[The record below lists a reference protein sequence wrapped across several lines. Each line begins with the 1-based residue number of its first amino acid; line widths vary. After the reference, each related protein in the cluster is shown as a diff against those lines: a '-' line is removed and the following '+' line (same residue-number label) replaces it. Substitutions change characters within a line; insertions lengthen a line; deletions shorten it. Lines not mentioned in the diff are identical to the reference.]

1 MLAKLRRR
9 AEDEKG
15 FTLIELLVVILI
27 IGILAAIAIPLF
39 LNQTAKANDASAKAQ
54 LNTAATTMQ
63 TCATD
68 NSGSYANCSLAT
80 IQADEPSL
88 SDTKTAV
95 LAVSGTPNST
105 SYTLTSSVVATK
117 DVFTLA
123 EATGVE
129 TRSCTAFSAAPANG
143 GCANSTW

>member
-1 MLAKLRRR
+1 MLSKLRRR

-39 LNQTAKANDASAKAQ
+39 LNQTAKANDAGAKSQ

-68 NSGSYANCSLAT
+68 NSGSYTSCDTTAIKT
-80 IQADEPSL
+80 DEPSL
-88 SDTKTAV
+88 NQSGLT
-95 LAVSGTPNST
+95 LAVSNPATNG
-105 SYTLTSSVVATK
+105 YTLSSTVAATG
-117 DVFTLA
+117 DVFFLTETNGS
-123 EATGVE
+123 EART
-129 TRSCTAFSAAPANG
+129 CTSANAAPGNG
-143 GCANSTW
+143 GCQNSTW

>member
-1 MLAKLRRR
+1 MLQRLRRR
-9 AEDEKG
+9 AKDEQG

-39 LNQTAKANDASAKAQ
+39 LNQTAKANDSSAKSQ

-68 NSGSYANCSLAT
+68 NSGAYTNCNLSA
-80 IQADEPSL
+80 IEADEPSL
-88 SDTKTAV
+88 SSTNPV
-95 LAVSGTPNST
+95 LAVLTPTTNG
-105 SYTLTSSVVATK
+105 YTLTSSVTSTG
-117 DVFTLA
+117 DVFTLV
-123 EATGVE
+123 ENNGVE
-129 TRSCTAFSAAPANG
+129 SRSCTAAHAAPANG

>member
-1 MLAKLRRR
+1 MFSKLRRR

-39 LNQTAKANDASAKAQ
+39 LNQTAKANDAGAKSQ

-68 NSGSYANCSLAT
+68 NSGSYTSCGTTAIKT
-80 IQADEPSL
+80 DEPSL
-88 SDTKTAV
+88 NQTGLTLTV
-95 LAVSGTPNST
+95 TNPST
-105 SYTLTSSVVATK
+105 NGYTLESSVA
-117 DVFTLA
+117 
-123 EATGVE
+123 ATGDTFFLTETNGSE
-129 TRSCTAFSAAPANG
+129 TRSCNAAQGAPANG

>member
-39 LNQTAKANDASAKAQ
+39 LNQTAKANDAAAKSQ

-68 NSGSYANCSLAT
+68 NNGNYTNCTLTA

-88 SDTKTAV
+88 SDTKTAT
-95 LAVSGTPNST
+95 LAVSGQNQTG
-105 SYTLTSSVVATK
+105 YTLTSTVAATS
-117 DVFTLA
+117 DVFSLV
-123 EATGVE
+123 ENNGVE
-129 TRSCTAFSAAPANG
+129 TRSCTSAHTAPANG
-143 GCANSTW
+143 GCSNSTW

>member
-1 MLAKLRRR
+1 MLHKMRTR
-9 AEDEKG
+9 AQDEKG

-39 LNQTAKANDASAKAQ
+39 LNQTAKANDAKAKSQ

-68 NSGSYANCSLAT
+68 NSGNYTTCDLTT

-88 SDTKTAV
+88 SGTDPQ
-95 LAVSGTPNST
+95 LAVSGATTNG
-105 SYTLTSSVVATK
+105 YTLTSSVPATG
-117 DVFTLA
+117 DVFSLV
-123 EATGVE
+123 ESNGVE
-129 TRSCTAFSAAPANG
+129 TRSCTAAHAAPGNG
-143 GCANSTW
+143 GCSNSTW